1 MVHELCSITV
11 CSPGCL
17 STCHTIYRTVKFW
30 KTLHQLGSKCRI
42 GGSTRRAVKHR
53 WTNWPATSSQHTT
66 SSAQVVKSTASSP
79 TMVVSVLN
87 CNGVAFSVLLMHLS
101 QCDTPQKYEFVA
113 KDLVIKLNG
122 VNGQTLKDGFR
133 WELRKQ
139 LVS

>member
-1 MVHELCSITV
+1 
-11 CSPGCL
+11 
-17 STCHTIYRTVKFW
+17 
-30 KTLHQLGSKCRI
+30 
-42 GGSTRRAVKHR
+42 
-53 WTNWPATSSQHTT
+53 
-66 SSAQVVKSTASSP
+66 
-79 TMVVSVLN
+79 
-87 CNGVAFSVLLMHLS
+87 VAFSVLLMHLS